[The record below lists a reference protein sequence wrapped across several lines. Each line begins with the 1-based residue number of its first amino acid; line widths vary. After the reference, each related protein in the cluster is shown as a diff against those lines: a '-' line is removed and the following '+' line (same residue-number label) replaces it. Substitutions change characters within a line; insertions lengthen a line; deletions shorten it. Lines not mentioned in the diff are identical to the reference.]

1 MPAVAGEV
9 VVGITVIVDAPL
21 ATVFLGELPMA
32 EAKSSPL
39 FTLRKQSSD
48 CKKFAVAFH
57 SLQVGPTVGP
67 VRIRLQDVSALAG
80 VSEATV
86 SRVMNGKDGV
96 RASTRERVLRV
107 LAELGYAPTALHPS
121 PHAGVIG
128 LIVPE
133 LDNPIFPK
141 FVQSV
146 EARVLSSGYLCVLCC
161 ATRTG
166 ATEDDYLESLIER
179 RVAGVI
185 VVSGRHA
192 DVRADHSIYE
202 AITSRGIGLVTIN
215 GAMAPDENGMP
226 PVPSVS
232 TDDHAATVAAYR
244 YLRESGHER
253 IGLLIGPTCYTPVR
267 RRLAGFVEAAEA
279 HGVAGA
285 DAIDDRIIETI
296 FTLDGGFTGAQRLL
310 DNGITAIVAASD
322 MMALGAI
329 RAVRERGLDV
339 PDDISIVGFDDTE
352 LMRFTDPPLT
362 TIHQPVTRIVDH
374 AVDILFSQ
382 IEGQP
387 YDRAERL
394 LAGELIVRGTTA
406 RAPSLSSSG
415 PTAGR
420 AHTVD

>member
-1 MPAVAGEV
+1 M
-9 VVGITVIVDAPL
+9 
-21 ATVFLGELPMA
+21 
-32 EAKSSPL
+32 
-39 FTLRKQSSD
+39 
-48 CKKFAVAFH
+48 
-57 SLQVGPTVGP
+57 
-67 VRIRLQDVSALAG
+67 RIRLQDVSALAG

-107 LAELGYAPTALHPS
+107 LAELGYAPESLHSTPQ
-121 PHAGVIG
+121 AGVIG

-141 FVQSV
+141 FVQTV

-192 DVRADHSIYE
+192 DTRADHSIYDE
-202 AITSRGIGLVTIN
+202 IISRGIGLVTIN
-215 GAMAPDENGMP
+215 GAMAPNDTGVP

-232 TDDHAATVAAYR
+232 TDDHAATVTAYR
-244 YLRESGHER
+244 HLRESGHER
-253 IGLLIGPTCYTPVR
+253 IGLLIGPTCYTPVQR
-267 RRLAGFVEAAEA
+267 KLAGFLDAARAEVDA
-279 HGVAGA
+279 EGDA
-285 DAIDDRIIETI
+285 DVDLDDRIIETI

-310 DNGITAIVAASD
+310 DHGVTGIVAASD

-329 RAVRERGLDV
+329 RAARQRGLAVPADV
-339 PDDISIVGFDDTE
+339 SVVGFDDTE

-362 TIHQPVTRIVDH
+362 TVHQPVTRIVDH
-374 AVDILFSQ
+374 AVDILFAQ
-382 IEGQP
+382 IQGQP

-394 LAGELIVRGTTA
+394 LPGELIVRGTTA
-406 RAPSLSSSG
+406 RAPGVGSVG
-415 PTAGR
+415 AVGQRAPT
-420 AHTVD
+420 VQ